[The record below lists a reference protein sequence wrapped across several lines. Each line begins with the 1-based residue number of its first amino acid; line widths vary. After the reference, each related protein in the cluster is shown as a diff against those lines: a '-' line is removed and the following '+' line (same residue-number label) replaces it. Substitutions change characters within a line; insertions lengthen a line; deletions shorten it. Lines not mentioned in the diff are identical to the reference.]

1 MSETKFRLKIGIIG
15 GTGIDQDSSI
25 IKDKKLLDIKTT
37 PYGSAS
43 DSQVISG
50 TIEGVEVFIMGRH
63 GSKHEVNP
71 SDVNYRANLWS
82 LKELGC
88 THVLVT
94 TACGSLKQD
103 ITPGDFAIL
112 DQYIDRTIGRSRSFY
127 KVSHIPQNKP
137 FDQKLQ
143 QILIDSCVELNYKYH
158 PKVTAVTIEGPR
170 FSTLAESRLH
180 QSWGCDIVNMT
191 TVPEAQLAAELGLIY
206 ASLALVTDYD
216 VWHESDDECVSVE
229 LVTNRLKQL
238 AQRAKNVLVLAVKKV
253 SQTDWTQVWT
263 EKQNTAKSAIMT
275 E

>member
-1 MSETKFRLKIGIIG
+1 
-15 GTGIDQDSSI
+15 
-25 IKDKKLLDIKTT
+25 
-37 PYGSAS
+37 
-43 DSQVISG
+43 
-50 TIEGVEVFIMGRH
+50 
-63 GSKHEVNP
+63 
-71 SDVNYRANLWS
+71 
-82 LKELGC
+82 
-88 THVLVT
+88 
-94 TACGSLKQD
+94 
-103 ITPGDFAIL
+103 
-112 DQYIDRTIGRSRSFY
+112 
-127 KVSHIPQNKP
+127 
-137 FDQKLQ
+137 
-143 QILIDSCVELNYKYH
+143 
-158 PKVTAVTIEGPR
+158 VTAVTIEGPR